1 MSPIADCGFPVV
13 GMAPGADPPRFV
25 LGKEILIQRGP
36 TIPVEIGFN
45 PGLVHPDPATVQAA
59 VAAVHASPPASQLLD
74 ALIDTGAGDSCIDED
89 LATELQLPMVDQI
102 ETSGVHGQ
110 SKLNVYLGY
119 IRIPSLSYVQY
130 GRFTGARLHAGGQPH
145 KALLG
150 RTILQQMILVY
161 DGRDG
166 SVRLSV

>member
-1 MSPIADCGFPVV
+1 MSPIADCGFPPV
-13 GMAPGADPPRFV
+13 GLEPGATPPKVVF
-25 LGKEILIQRGP
+25 GKDLLIRKGP

-59 VAAVHASPPASQLLD
+59 VAAVHASPAAQLLD

-89 LATELQLPMVDQI
+89 LATQLQLPMVDQI

-119 IRIPSLSYVQY
+119 IRIPSLSFVQY
-130 GRFTGARLHAGGQPH
+130 GRFTGARLNAGGQPH

-150 RTILQQMILVY
+150 RTMLNQMILVY